1 MPINEIN
8 NTALQQSKNNP
19 VKAYESIKNNEKN
32 NVSIEKPEL
41 NNPKSDSLNVSQ
53 LSANKAEQ
61 KQYYDNSAKSEG
73 SKAITDNYMSD
84 IVKKGKEVPKPDN
97 VEMDDVSWG
106 LLVQMGEKMG
116 LTDAD
121 RLAKLTVEDVEA
133 YFYTYFYNKN
143 ILERGK
149 NLIKDNL
156 TANEY
161 VKYKKET
168 MSDKEYWDMVFEA
181 KAKNEPYSISTI
193 NKTNTGLKLSANE
206 FFSNKGNIS
215 VTNVSASSL
224 HNVLMAIESE
234 DTALFTYSINNLK
247 TTSKEKTIEQNQKEM
262 IESYDALQEYAQKAL
277 SPYEQLQIIKNNL
290 KNGSLVAYNV

>member
-1 MPINEIN
+1 MSLNEIN
-8 NTALQQSKNNP
+8 TSVSNIKNDP
-19 VKAYESIKNNEKN
+19 VKAYETINNNEKN
-32 NVSIEKPEL
+32 SFTLEKVEL
-41 NNPKSDSLNVSQ
+41 NNPKADSFNASSHSV
-53 LSANKAEQ
+53 
-61 KQYYDNSAKSEG
+61 AKSNESVYYNSSSNTEG
-73 SKAITDNYMSD
+73 SKAITDTYMAD

-106 LLVQMGEKMG
+106 ILVQLGEKMG

-133 YFYTYFYNKN
+133 YFYNKN

-168 MSDKEYWDMVFEA
+168 MNDKEYWDMVFEA
-181 KAKNEPYSISTI
+181 KAKNEKYSVSTI
-193 NKTNTGLKLSANE
+193 EKSNTGLKLSANE

-215 VTNVSASSL
+215 VTKLSASSL
-224 HNVLMAIESE
+224 HNVLMAFENE
-234 DTALFTYSINNLK
+234 DVELFTYAIN
-247 TTSKEKTIEQNQKEM
+247 TSKIADKPKTVAENQKQI
-262 IESYDALQEYAQKAL
+262 IESYDAMQEYAQNAL

-290 KNGSLVAYNV
+290 KNGSLASYQV

>member
-84 IVKKGKEVPKPDN
+84 IVKKGKEVSKPDN

-121 RLAKLTVEDVEA
+121 RLAKLTVEDIEA
-133 YFYTYFYNKN
+133 YFYNKN
-143 ILERGK
+143 IVERGK

-168 MSDKEYWDMVFEA
+168 MNDKEYWDMVFEA
-181 KAKNEPYSISTI
+181 KAKNEKYSVNTI
-193 NKTNTGLKLSANE
+193 EKSNTGLKLSADE

-215 VTNVSASSL
+215 VTKLSASSL
-224 HNVLMAIESE
+224 HNVLMAFENE
-234 DTALFTYSINNLK
+234 DVELFTYAINTSK
-247 TTSKEKTIEQNQKEM
+247 TTDKPKTIAENQKQM
-262 IESYDALQEYAQKAL
+262 IESYDAMQEYAQNAL

-290 KNGSLVAYNV
+290 KNGSLASYQV

>member
-1 MPINEIN
+1 MSLNEITSSVN
-8 NTALQQSKNNP
+8 NHNNP

-32 NVSIEKPEL
+32 NISIEKPEL
-41 NNPKSDSLNVSQ
+41 NNPKSDSFNAS
-53 LSANKAEQ
+53 SHSITKSNET
-61 KQYYDNSAKSEG
+61 YYNSSSNSEG
-73 SKAITDNYMSD
+73 SKAITDTYMAD

-97 VEMDDVSWG
+97 LEMDDVSWG
-106 LLVQMGEKMG
+106 ILVQMGEKMG

-133 YFYTYFYNKN
+133 YFYNKN

-149 NLIKDNL
+149 NLLQDNL

-168 MSDKEYWDMVFEA
+168 MNDKEYWDMVFEA
-181 KAKNEPYSISTI
+181 KAKNKKYSINTI
-193 NKTNTGLKLSANE
+193 EKSNTGLKLSANE

-215 VTNVSASSL
+215 VTNLSASSL
-224 HNVLMAIESE
+224 HNVLMALENE
-234 DTALFTYSINNLK
+234 DVELFTYAIENSK
-247 TTSKEKTIEQNQKEM
+247 TTNKPKTIAENQKQM
-262 IESYDALQEYAQKAL
+262 IESYDAMQEYAQNAL

-290 KNGSLVAYNV
+290 KNGSLASYQV

>member
-19 VKAYESIKNNEKN
+19 VKAYDTINNNEKN
-32 NVSIEKPEL
+32 SFTLEKVEL
-41 NNPKSDSLNVSQ
+41 NNPKADSFNASSHSV
-53 LSANKAEQ
+53 
-61 KQYYDNSAKSEG
+61 AKSNESVYYNSSSNTEG
-73 SKAITDNYMSD
+73 SKAITDTYMAD

-133 YFYTYFYNKN
+133 YFYNKN

-168 MSDKEYWDMVFEA
+168 MNDKEYWDMVFEA
-181 KAKNEPYSISTI
+181 KAKNEKYSVSTI
-193 NKTNTGLKLSANE
+193 EKSNTGLKLSANE

-215 VTNVSASSL
+215 VTKLSASSL
-224 HNVLMAIESE
+224 HNVLMAFENE
-234 DTALFTYSINNLK
+234 DVELFTYAINTSK
-247 TTSKEKTIEQNQKEM
+247 TTDTPKTIAENQKQM

-290 KNGSLVAYNV
+290 KNGSLASYQV

>member
-84 IVKKGKEVPKPDN
+84 IVKKGKEVSKPDN

-133 YFYTYFYNKN
+133 YFYNKN
-143 ILERGK
+143 IVEKGN
-149 NLIKDNL
+149 NLLKENL

-161 VKYKKET
+161 VNYKKES

-181 KAKNEPYSISTI
+181 KAKNEKYSVSTI
-193 NKTNTGLKLSANE
+193 EKSNTGLKLSADE
-206 FFSNKGNIS
+206 FFSNKGNIG
-215 VTNVSASSL
+215 VTKLSASSL
-224 HNVLMAIESE
+224 HNVLMAFENE
-234 DTALFTYSINNLK
+234 DVELFTYAIKNSK
-247 TTSKEKTIEQNQKEM
+247 TTDKPKTIAENQKQM
-262 IESYDALQEYAQKAL
+262 IESYDAMQEYAQNAL

-290 KNGSLVAYNV
+290 KNGSLASYQV

>member
-61 KQYYDNSAKSEG
+61 KKYYDNSAKSEG

-84 IVKKGKEVPKPDN
+84 IVKKGKEVSKPDN

-121 RLAKLTVEDVEA
+121 RLAKLTVEDIEA
-133 YFYTYFYNKN
+133 YFYTKN
-143 ILERGK
+143 IVERGK
-149 NLIKDNL
+149 NLLQDNF

-161 VKYKKET
+161 AQYKKES

-215 VTNVSASSL
+215 VTNMSASSL

-262 IESYDALQEYAQKAL
+262 IESYDAMQEYAQKAL

>member
-8 NTALQQSKNNP
+8 NTTLQQSKNNP

-32 NVSIEKPEL
+32 NVSIEKHEL

-61 KQYYDNSAKSEG
+61 KKYYDNSANTEG
-73 SKAITDNYMSD
+73 SKAITDTYMAD

-106 LLVQMGEKMG
+106 ILVQMGEKMG

-133 YFYTYFYNKN
+133 YFYNKN

-168 MSDKEYWDMVFEA
+168 MNDKEYWDMVFEA
-181 KAKNEPYSISTI
+181 KAKNEKYSVSTI
-193 NKTNTGLKLSANE
+193 EKSNTGLKLSADE

-215 VTNVSASSL
+215 VTKLSASSL
-224 HNVLMAIESE
+224 HNVLMAFENE
-234 DTALFTYSINNLK
+234 DVELFTYAINTSK
-247 TTSKEKTIEQNQKEM
+247 TTDKPKTIAENQKQI
-262 IESYDALQEYAQKAL
+262 IESYDAMQEYAQNAL

-290 KNGSLVAYNV
+290 KNGSLASYQV

>member
-41 NNPKSDSLNVSQ
+41 NNQKSDSLNVSQ

-133 YFYTYFYNKN
+133 YFYNKN
-143 ILERGK
+143 ILEHGK